1 VARKKLKEFITLG
14 GEVSQQASKF
24 MEGCTH
30 VQFEITILK
39 FILKRGVF
47 LYFKPT
53 YMGLSQLCVYIHYY
67 RKFIT
72 AGSRPPSPTVLAPLV
87 KVVGDGWYPSP
98 PVPNLQWYFT
108 LPPVWAPNRQC

>member
-1 VARKKLKEFITLG
+1 MFTLG
-14 GEVSQQASKF
+14 AEVSRQASKF

-30 VQFEITILK
+30 VQFEIIILK

-53 YMGLSQLCVYIHYY
+53 RENWATQFYMGLSQLCVYIHYY

-72 AGSRPPSPTVLAPLV
+72 AGSIHPFTDGFGTRSDKDTPTMP
-87 KVVGDGWYPSP
+87 
-98 PVPNLQWYFT
+98 
-108 LPPVWAPNRQC
+108 